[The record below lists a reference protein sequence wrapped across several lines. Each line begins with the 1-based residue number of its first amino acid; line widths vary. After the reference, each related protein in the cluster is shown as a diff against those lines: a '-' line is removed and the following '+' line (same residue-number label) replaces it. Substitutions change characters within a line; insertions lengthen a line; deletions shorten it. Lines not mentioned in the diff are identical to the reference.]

1 MRPYLLAFE
10 PKTFVQISKTG
21 YSDRDLHQSITT
33 EITLGIRTLLVTL
46 AVTTLP
52 SAHVQRALP
61 VYISAILFKLS
72 KYFIGYILWI
82 LLDICCIRSRK

>member
-1 MRPYLLAFE
+1 MTKLQNL
-10 PKTFVQISKTG
+10 FVALVTP
-21 YSDRDLHQSITT
+21 
-33 EITLGIRTLLVTL
+33 GIRTLLVTL

-72 KYFIGYILWI
+72 K
-82 LLDICCIRSRK
+82 